1 MSEEIHTASLP
12 DFGFLYGCCYSCL
25 CYPEQVITSLPTVPI
40 SIISH
45 LPAFWYEVT
54 AVKGMDELG
63 ASQIRLQRSADG
75 VTWTTVKTYSS
86 NDYSTFSQSLQIG
99 TAVLQPLHH
108 TGEALMVLTRNH
120 SFHSTKRYW
129 LMVQDKKSC
138 VTLYV
143 LRICWAPLDNAYNT
157 PGIFSP

>member
-86 NDYSTFSQSLQIG
+86 NDYSSMICENTG
-99 TAVLQPLHH
+99 THGGYATYSNVSSGYYCRARVDHYAKLGNGYGTYTDYITLRNN
-108 TGEALMVLTRNH
+108 ALT
-120 SFHSTKRYW
+120 
-129 LMVQDKKSC
+129 
-138 VTLYV
+138 
-143 LRICWAPLDNAYNT
+143 
-157 PGIFSP
+157 